1 MLYVL
6 KFFVLLKMKRMF
18 LKQDEKKLVK
28 NTQTPQSH
36 ILLFQGFIFVLRQA
50 LHKSVQNVEN
60 YSWKTCCH

>member
-1 MLYVL
+1 
-6 KFFVLLKMKRMF
+6 MKRMF
-18 LKQDEKKLVK
+18 LKQEEKKLVK

-60 YSWKTCCH
+60 YSWKTCWH